1 VSKNLVNDFLR
12 SGIGYATMED
22 MLVMSLI
29 LAWTKVLRTLLT
41 SEMSL
46 AISVPTG
53 LSALDVTSFFHQ
65 CGQIL
70 NSNQSILW
78 VLFVG
83 GLTGSVGHCLTM
95 CSGFVLSQVATS
107 GEGVW
112 ARLLLPYH
120 LGRIVTY
127 SFLGLLAGSTFGLIA
142 HFEWFS
148 MVSRVMLGMVAV
160 IFIFMF
166 FEKLSSL
173 FNLGFRLPFRLGG
186 LPGCSFSLIRRLS
199 QSPTIWHRVGL
210 GMVLGLLPCGLV
222 FAGLMAVAAKGS
234 GVLGFAGMAAF
245 GAGTIPALA
254 ALSLGG
260 SQIIKNLPK
269 WQDILAI
276 TAFGAN
282 GLILLALAAG

>member
-1 VSKNLVNDFLR
+1 
-12 SGIGYATMED
+12 MED
-22 MLVMSLI
+22 MLVMNHI
-29 LAWTKVLRTLLT
+29 LAWIKVMDALLN
-41 SEMSL
+41 SEVFVAAPVL
-46 AISVPTG
+46 LVA
-53 LSALDVTSFFHQ
+53 SAADATSFLHQ

-70 NSNQSILW
+70 GSNQSLLW
-78 VLFVG
+78 VLFIG

-95 CSGFVLSQVATS
+95 CSGFVLSQVATA
-107 GEGVW
+107 GEGIW

-120 LGRIVTY
+120 LGRVITY
-127 SFLGLLAGSTFGLIA
+127 SVLGLLAGSTFSLIA

-148 MVSRVMLGMVAV
+148 IVSRVMLGMVAV

-166 FEKLSSL
+166 IEKLSAIFS
-173 FNLGFRLPFRLGG
+173 LGFRLPFRIAGI
-186 LPGCSFSLIRRLS
+186 PGCSFSLIRRLT
-199 QSPTIWHRVGL
+199 QSPTVLHRVGL
-210 GMVLGLLPCGLV
+210 GLALGLLPCGLV
-222 FAGLMAVAAKGS
+222 FAALMAVAAKGS
-234 GVLGFAGMAAF
+234 SILGFVGMIAF
-245 GAGTIPALA
+245 GAGTIPALL